1 MRSVFSISIFLIS
14 ILITIDA
21 AQAQQVQVHRDG
33 SYLIQAPF
41 EGWTFEGQVEAPKGV
56 SITTSDGQDR
66 LGKYQETDLSGPTGT
81 MVTAIP

>member
-14 ILITIDA
+14 ILISTIDA
-21 AQAQQVQVHRDG
+21 AQAQQVQVHQDG

-41 EGWTFEGQVEAPKGV
+41 EGWTFEGQVETLTAKIASENIRKPN
-56 SITTSDGQDR
+56 
-66 LGKYQETDLSGPTGT
+66 LSGPTGT